1 MIKTKER
8 TIINDKLKQLK
19 KDQNYADY
27 IAIIKELLP
36 AYNVLSCANQLDHP
50 EFCLEG
56 YSLLRL
62 NEEQVCSMQY
72 ENVSI
77 CKSKNKRN
85 VFLKHEGK
93 GDQSKNYICML
104 LGYAEFSCNDS
115 VGKENCFFAAIMDE
129 YGTAKGS
136 TETIQNYLAA
146 NYYFVT
152 EIISDYNEKNYRLI
166 IKDKGK
172 VRRDEEKNKKVN
184 YTCLEQVLL
193 ELYGTKVPV
202 IYSLRRLQIHHE
214 KYWFDLRKENIKLV
228 SIKEHRKIHKT
239 DSRSAHC
246 YDPYHRKRYIDDLN
260 EIPVPFSKIISKKK
274 SRKQ

>member
-1 MIKTKER
+1 MLKTKER

-36 AYNVLSCANQLDHP
+36 AYKVLSCATQLDHP

-104 LGYAEFSCNDS
+104 LGYAEFSCKDS

-129 YGTAKGS
+129 YGTAKGGS
-136 TETIQNYLAA
+136 TVKVQDFLAD
-146 NYYFVT
+146 NYYFVSR
-152 EIISDYNEKNYRLI
+152 IIEDRKLKNYRVI
-166 IKDKGK
+166 NKDEGK
-172 VRRDEEKNKKVN
+172 TRSEAGKTVN

-193 ELYGTKVPV
+193 ELYGTQVPA

-214 KYWFDLRKENIKLV
+214 EYWFDLRKENIKLV

-246 YDPYHRKRYIDDLN
+246 YDPNHKKRYIDNLN
-260 EIPVPFSKIISKKK
+260 AIPVLF
-274 SRKQ
+274 